1 MTEMAFRSVG
11 ALAQMIRDGE
21 ISSLELADYYI
32 DRIERLDGDL
42 NAVVVRDFERG
53 REAARQADAKLA
65 GGSVVG
71 PLHGV
76 PMTIKES
83 YDVAGLPTTWG
94 IPVFK
99 DNVATEDSQ
108 SVQAYKAA
116 GAVFLGKT
124 KDRKST
130 RLNSSH

>member
-53 REAARQADAKLA
+53 REAAR
-65 GGSVVG
+65 
-71 PLHGV
+71 
-76 PMTIKES
+76 
-83 YDVAGLPTTWG
+83 
-94 IPVFK
+94 
-99 DNVATEDSQ
+99 
-108 SVQAYKAA
+108 
-116 GAVFLGKT
+116 
-124 KDRKST
+124 
-130 RLNSSH
+130 